1 MSYSNFTPDQ
11 KVLAQT
17 VAEKVERSGCNT
29 DQIVEV
35 LCEVAGSLLAYMAP
49 SKAELAQYLD
59 DKLLPYLR
67 RTALGWHDIKNLMD

>member
-17 VAEKVERSGCNT
+17 VAEKIKRSGCNT
-29 DQIVEV
+29 DEIVEV
-35 LCEVAGSLLAYMAP
+35 LCEIAGSLLAYKAP

-59 DKLLPYLR
+59 DKFLPYLR
-67 RTALGWHDIKNLMD
+67 RTALDWHDIKTLMD

>member
-1 MSYSNFTPDQ
+1 MNYSNFTHDQ

-17 VAEKVERSGCNT
+17 VAEKIKRSGCNT
-29 DQIVEV
+29 DEIVEV

-67 RTALGWHDIKNLMD
+67 RTALDWHDIKNLMD